1 MAAAAA
7 EIAVVA
13 APPAVAL
20 PGRRRGGGPRALPSS
35 PPTPPASGGPGIPRF
50 GLRLEGS
57 ILRRR
62 AASYRAALK
71 RLRSTSTSVTSMI
84 SGRAA
89 SRATSRASPRA
100 AVRPA
105 ARALAVLEASRPPPS
120 PSSARRAIGEYDE
133 SSSGERWARET
144 PRGGD
149 RIIER
154 SPPPPPLPPLF
165 PCPPR
170 DAPLD
175 FGRVR
180 PSRCVGEDLDRDLL
194 PRTATGDSE
203 EARRA
208 VGFAPHACCVRFA
221 GMCRVS
227 VVAAVAAVA
236 AAAAVERN
244 AAAVV
249 APPPI
254 MRLAPLRSI

>member
-1 MAAAAA
+1 MAAMAAAAE

-20 PGRRRGGGPRALPSS
+20 PGRRRGGGPRDLPSS

-105 ARALAVLEASRPPPS
+105 ARAHAVLDASRPSPS

-154 SPPPPPLPPLF
+154 SPPLPLPPLF

-175 FGRVR
+175 FGLGR
-180 PSRCVGEDLDRDLL
+180 PSRCVGEDLDRDFL
-194 PRTATGDSE
+194 PRTATGDSDD
-203 EARRA
+203 ARRA
-208 VGFAPHACCVRFA
+208 VGFTPQACCVRFA
-221 GMCRVS
+221 GMCRVT
-227 VVAAVAAVA
+227 VVAAVA